1 MLGDLLHETSSQ
13 KALLAQ
19 ADRSARKSVS
29 KVKLIE
35 WSNSRVEQQFSRVNG
50 SLAKRMFAVA
60 EPIESYEL
68 RLDGESALASG

>member
-19 ADRSARKSVS
+19 ADRSAGKSVS

-35 WSNSRVEQQFSRVNG
+35 WSNSRVEQQFSR
-50 SLAKRMFAVA
+50 
-60 EPIESYEL
+60 
-68 RLDGESALASG
+68 GEWFLGEADARCC